1 MIKKQF
7 AVTVAV
13 GAVMFFAGFGLRGVW
28 NFGRPAEETEKGTAA
43 GEDLN
48 QGGHSSEEGLAEN
61 MTEKPKE
68 DGQYLSPDMIQVRV
82 DAGQVQWHD
91 GTLWHTVCSVE
102 ELIEKDRFTVAQDS
116 FLAYVEEVRRQ
127 EEALLQAK
135 QEEGQTRSQS
145 ISVGQKETPKTTV
158 VRPQTQTQV
167 PEEVAPTPTPEPVA
181 EPEEN
186 WGGGSND
193 TQAPAPPA
201 VEEPAPP
208 ADTGDGENMEWSN
221 DYL

>member
-1 MIKKQF
+1 
-7 AVTVAV
+7 
-13 GAVMFFAGFGLRGVW
+13 MFFAGFGLRGVW

-82 DAGQVQWHD
+82 DDGQVQWHD

-127 EEALLQAK
+127 
-135 QEEGQTRSQS
+135 
-145 ISVGQKETPKTTV
+145 
-158 VRPQTQTQV
+158 
-167 PEEVAPTPTPEPVA
+167 
-181 EPEEN
+181 
-186 WGGGSND
+186 
-193 TQAPAPPA
+193 
-201 VEEPAPP
+201 
-208 ADTGDGENMEWSN
+208 
-221 DYL
+221 